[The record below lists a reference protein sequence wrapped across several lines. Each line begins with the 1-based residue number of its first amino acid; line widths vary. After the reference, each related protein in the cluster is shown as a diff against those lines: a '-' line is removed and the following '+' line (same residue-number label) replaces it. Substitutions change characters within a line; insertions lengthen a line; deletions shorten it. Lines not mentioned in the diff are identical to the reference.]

1 MKRVLVVDDD
11 PLSLKVLSRHL
22 TQHGY
27 RVCTGASGVEGL
39 RLFAQEQPDVVVS
52 DVVMPEMD
60 GFEFCRQLR
69 QQRGGELVPFIFL
82 SSRGEIDDRVQGYER
97 GADDYII
104 KPFEPLELV
113 AKIEAQIE
121 RSRRTQSE
129 ILRLIQQ
136 HSQPKPEA
144 APRPTPP
151 ELPLTPAEERVFR
164 EVIRGFTNK
173 QIGEK
178 LFISPRTVQT
188 HLTNILSKLSLEN
201 RSQLVRFAY
210 ERGYTAEEEP
220 GQKGS
225 LSGQV

>member
-1 MKRVLVVDDD
+1 VDDD

-22 TQHGY
+22 TQQGY
-27 RVCTGASGVEGL
+27 QVYTGTSGVEGL
-39 RLFAQEQPDVVVS
+39 RLFAQEQPDVIVS

-82 SSRGEIDDRVQGYER
+82 SSRGEVDDRVQGYEW

-121 RSRRTQSE
+121 RSRRTQLE

-136 HSQPKPEA
+136 QAQTKPKVT
-144 APRPTPP
+144 PRPTPA
-151 ELPLTPAEERVFR
+151 ELPLTAAEERVFR
-164 EVIRGFTNK
+164 EVIRGCTNK

-210 ERGYTAEEEP
+210 ERGYSAEEEP
-220 GQKGS
+220 ED
-225 LSGQV
+225 